1 MIENLYACTVEPVT
15 FNAVVEVSPCQVC
28 RGRQARPTFTVA
40 GLSSS
45 MVVCTAC
52 GLGFLHPQP
61 SPEEIRSFY
70 PQHYYGETGR
80 KFVPMVE
87 AMVRLVGARH
97 ARFWTRGLPAGARIL
112 DLGCG
117 RGVLLAAFLGK
128 GFEAHGVEISEAAVA
143 GIDPRV
149 KIRMAWHL
157 QEAGYP
163 ADTFDQI
170 LIWHVLEHLPD
181 PRATLEECRRILRPG
196 GRLIVAV
203 PNFSSLQARWA
214 GAAWFHLDLP
224 RHLFHFPLAALERLL
239 VDCGFTCASRHHF
252 SLRQNPFGWV
262 QSLLNRS
269 RRLPRNGL
277 YELLQPPS
285 GATAR
290 LSPAVRRRL
299 RMAYWLGMPPAVGL
313 SVLTTLLRRGATVSV
328 VARFS

>member
-1 MIENLYACTVEPVT
+1 MLENLYARVVEPVT
-15 FNAVVEVSPCQVC
+15 VGTVVEVSPCPVC
-28 RGRQARPTFTVA
+28 RGRQARPTFAVD
-40 GLSSS
+40 GLPSSV
-45 MVVCTAC
+45 VVCTEC

-80 KFVPMVE
+80 KFVPLVE

-128 GFEAHGVEISEAAVA
+128 GFEAHGVEISEAAVE

-157 QEAGYP
+157 READYP
-163 ADTFDQI
+163 ADYFDQI

-203 PNFSSLQARWA
+203 PNFSSLQARWT

-277 YELLQPPS
+277 YELLQPQS
-285 GATAR
+285 GAAAR
-290 LSPAVRRRL
+290 LRPAVRRRL
-299 RMAYWLGMPPAVGL
+299 RTAYWLGMPPAVGL
-313 SVLTTLLRRGATVSV
+313 SLLATLLRQGATVSV
-328 VARFS
+328 VGRAS